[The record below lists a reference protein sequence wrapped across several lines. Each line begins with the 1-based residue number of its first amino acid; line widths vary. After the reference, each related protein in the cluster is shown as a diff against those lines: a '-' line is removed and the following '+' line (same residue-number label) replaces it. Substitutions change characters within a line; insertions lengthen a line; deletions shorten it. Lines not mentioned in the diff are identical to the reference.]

1 MTNRTWVAP
10 AVFGTFDGLT
20 SSLGVLLAL
29 AGHPHIVLPAAV
41 GVGTA
46 EMVGMA
52 AGQWQSDSNDGPGA
66 AVVIGVST
74 GAGCVLPAVPFA
86 ICSPDVAAAV
96 STALVLAITAGIARL
111 RADRGRLRAAVESY
125 AVLVAV
131 AAVVLLVHL
140 FTPGGG
146 T

>member
-1 MTNRTWVAP
+1 MTNRSWVPP
-10 AVFGTFDGLT
+10 AVFGAFDGLT

-29 AGHPHIVLPAAV
+29 AGHPHIVLPTAV
-41 GVGTA
+41 EVGTA

-52 AGQWQSDSNDGPGA
+52 AGQWQSDSKDGPGA
-66 AVVIGVST
+66 AVIIGVAT

-86 ICSPDVAAAV
+86 VLPPDAASVASAV
-96 STALVLAITAGIARL
+96 LVLSVTAAIAGL

-146 T
+146 A

>member
-1 MTNRTWVAP
+1 MTEHTWVGP
-10 AVFGTFDGLT
+10 AVFGAFDGLT

-41 GVGTA
+41 GVGAA

-66 AVVIGVST
+66 AIVIGIAT

-86 ICSPDVAAAV
+86 VFRPGAAAV
-96 STALVLAITAGIARL
+96 LSAVLVLAITAAIAGL
-111 RADRGRLRAAVESY
+111 RANRGRVRAAVESY

-140 FTPGGG
+140 LTPGGG
-146 T
+146 V